1 MAGQISRLP
10 GSAAGLTGRAAERR
24 MLESLVCAVRAGES
38 RVLVL
43 DGEPGAGKTALLD
56 YLSEQA
62 SECLVARVAGVQSE
76 MELAFAGLH
85 QLCAPMLGHL
95 DALPGPQRDALRTA
109 FGISAGPP
117 PDQLLAGLA
126 VLGLLS
132 EVAGLQPLIC
142 IVDDQQWLDRASARA
157 LGFVARRLAADPVA
171 LVFAARVAGEELA
184 GLPGLPVAGLNDEDA
199 GALLD
204 SELTGALDPQVRD
217 LMVAEARGNPL
228 ALLELPRGLT
238 AEQLAGGFGLPGEA
252 PLAGGVEESLRR
264 QLDALPHQAR
274 RLLQLAAADPSGDPL
289 LVWRAAGRLGIPA
302 QAAEPAVKAGL
313 VQFGMQVRFRHPLVR
328 AAAYRSA
335 PRHDRIQSHAALAAV
350 TDPAADPDRLAWHRA
365 QATAAPDEGV
375 AADLERSARRA
386 RARGGLSAA
395 AAFLEHAALLTPD
408 ADRQAVRAFRAA
420 KAKHQAGAPDAA
432 AELLA
437 VAEAGPLDELTR
449 ARVSLLRGHMGFVS
463 GRSADGPPR
472 LLEAAR
478 LFEALDPRLAKE
490 TYLDAFSAAMYV
502 GRLAGPVGLPEV
514 ARAAR
519 GVRTATHRGRAPD
532 LLLDALAVLFT
543 DGYETGAPAV
553 QEAVRAFRD
562 DGQPASALIRWCFVA
577 ARGAQDVWDD
587 ESWQALAARH
597 VRLVRDAGAL
607 PALPLALNER
617 IGVHL
622 HAGELTEAAY
632 LVPELETIKEATGSN
647 LPAYG
652 AMALA
657 GWRGRSQEAF
667 QLIEVTL
674 DDVTSRGEGIGLSL
688 AHYTAS
694 VLSNGLGQYEDA
706 TASAELAS
714 GYPEELGFANLALAE
729 LAEAAVRSGHAA
741 SAAAAVDR
749 LARTTRSSGTAWGL
763 GIEARA
769 RALLSDGDAA
779 ERLYRSSIERL
790 SSAAARAD
798 LARAHLLYGEW
809 LRRERRRGEARDQLR
824 VAHGMLEAMGMDAF
838 AERAWRELLATSERS
853 RPRAVEAACLHAD
866 GASESLTAQEARIA
880 RLARDGLTNPEIAI
894 RLFISTRTVQHHLS
908 NVFIKLGVSSRGELH
923 MVLPSD
929 PDAVTAG

>member
-1 MAGQISRLP
+1 M
-10 GSAAGLTGRAAERR
+10 GRAAERR
-24 MLESLVCAVRAGES
+24 MLESLAGAVRAGES
-38 RVLVL
+38 RALVL
-43 DGEPGAGKTALLD
+43 DGEPGVGKTALLD

-62 SECLVARVAGVQSE
+62 SECLVARAAGVQSE
-76 MELAFAGLH
+76 IELAFAGLH

-95 DALPGPQRDALRTA
+95 GALPGPQRGALRTA

-117 PDQLLAGLA
+117 PDRLLVGLA
-126 VLGLLS
+126 AAGLLS
-132 EVAGLQPLIC
+132 EVASRQPLIC
-142 IVDDQQWLDRASARA
+142 IVDDQQWLDQASARA
-157 LGFVARRLAADPVA
+157 LGFVARRLAAAPVA
-171 LVFAARVAGEELA
+171 LVFATRVVGEELT
-184 GLPGLPVAGLNDEDA
+184 GLPRLPVAGLHDQDA
-199 GALLD
+199 RALLD
-204 SELTGALDPQVRD
+204 SVLAGTLDSQVRD
-217 LMVAEARGNPL
+217 LIVAEARGNPL

-238 AEQLAGGFGLPGEA
+238 PEQLAGGFGLPGEA

-264 QLDALPHQAR
+264 QLDALPGQAR
-274 RLLQLAAADPSGDPL
+274 RLLQLASADPSGDPV

-335 PRHDRIQSHAALAAV
+335 PRRDRFQSHAALAAV

-365 QATAAPDEGV
+365 QATAAPDEEV
-375 AADLERSARRA
+375 AAELERSARRA
-386 RARGGLSAA
+386 QTRGGLPAA
-395 AAFLEHAALLTPD
+395 AAFLEQAALLTPD
-408 ADRQAVRAFRAA
+408 AGRQAVRAFHAA
-420 KAKHQAGAPDAA
+420 VAKHQAGAPDAA

-449 ARVSLLRGHMGFVS
+449 ARVSLLRGHMGFAS
-463 GRSADGPPR
+463 GHSADGPPR

-478 LFEALDPRLAKE
+478 LFEALDPGLARE

-502 GRLAGPVGLPEV
+502 GRLAGQAGLPEV

-519 GVRTATHRGRAPD
+519 GARTAPDRGQAPG
-532 LLLDALAVLFT
+532 LLLDALAVLYT
-543 DGYETGAPAV
+543 DGYQTGAPAV

-562 DGQPASALIRWCFVA
+562 EKQGASALIRWCFVA

-587 ESWQALAARH
+587 ESWQDLAARH
-597 VRLVRDAGAL
+597 ARLARDAGAL
-607 PALPLALNER
+607 PVLPLALNER
-617 IGVHL
+617 ISVHL
-622 HAGELTEAAY
+622 HAGELTEAAS
-632 LVPELETIKEATGSN
+632 LVPELETIREVTGSN

-657 GWRGRSQEAF
+657 GWRGRSQEAL
-667 QLIEVTL
+667 QLIEATIE
-674 DDVTSRGEGIGLSL
+674 DVTPRGEGIGLSL

-694 VLSNGLGQYEDA
+694 VLSNGLGQYEEA
-706 TASAELAS
+706 AVSAELAS

-729 LAEAAVRSGHAA
+729 LAEAAVRSGQAA
-741 SAAAAVDR
+741 SAAAAADR

-763 GIEARA
+763 GIEART
-769 RALLSDGDAA
+769 RALLSDGDPA
-779 ERLYRSSIERL
+779 ERLYRRSIERL
-790 SSAAARAD
+790 SSAPARAD

-838 AERAWRELLATSERS
+838 AERARRELLATSERS
-853 RPRAVEAACLHAD
+853 RPRAVQPPRLHAH
-866 GASESLTAQEARIA
+866 GASESLTVQEARIA

-908 NVFIKLGVSSRGELH
+908 NVFMKLGVSSRGELH
-923 MVLPSD
+923 MVLPSG
-929 PDAVTAG
+929 PDAVPAR